1 MLGVIVMIKLHF
13 DFLNQTFYGLDVMA
27 MLNNVIDFLEF
38 SEGNLA
44 WQRRREVRRAEVD
57 ALSEEFSP
65 EDLHLRGQYIIQ
77 TIEDAEY
84 RFDVNLSQSIRYSG
98 LTALTTTLEWC
109 GAALMARLVGSA
121 PKVPE
126 GENKFVSF
134 FSHLNS
140 ACGLGHEAHIANM
153 RRLVHVRNC
162 IVHSAGFLKGYKF
175 EREVRETIK
184 HLPGFSVNAENYL
197 GESVEISNNAL
208 PQFARAAFEWIP
220 TFEQPSIKA
229 GILK

>member
-1 MLGVIVMIKLHF
+1 MIKLHV
-13 DFLNQTFYGLDVMA
+13 DDILNQTFYGLDVMA

-44 WQRRREVRRAEVD
+44 WQRRREVRRAEVE
-57 ALSEEFSP
+57 ALAADFSA
-65 EDLHLRGQYIIQ
+65 EDMHLRDQYIHQ
-77 TIEDAEY
+77 SIEGAEY

-109 GAALMARLVGSA
+109 GAALMARLVCA
-121 PKVPE
+121 PPKVPD
-126 GENKFVSF
+126 GENKFVNF
-134 FSHLNS
+134 FSYLNTK
-140 ACGLGHEAHIANM
+140 CGIGHEAHIANM

-162 IVHSAGFLKGYKF
+162 VVHSAGFLKGYKF
-175 EREVRETIK
+175 EHEVRETIA
-184 HLPGFSVNAENYL
+184 HLPGFSVNTDNYL
-197 GESVEISNNAL
+197 GESIQLSDSAL